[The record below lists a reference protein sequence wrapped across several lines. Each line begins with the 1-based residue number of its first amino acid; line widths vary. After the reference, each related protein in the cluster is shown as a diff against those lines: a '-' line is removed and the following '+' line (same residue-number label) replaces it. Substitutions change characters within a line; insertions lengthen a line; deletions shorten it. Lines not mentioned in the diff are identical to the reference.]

1 MAQKILFVCSGNT
14 CRSPLAEVIA
24 RKLIAEI
31 GVRDVEVGSAGSSA
45 RDGSAASDGALLI
58 GIERGLDLSPHR
70 SRALTRDLVAQ
81 ADLIL
86 AMGQQHLVAVLNLGG
101 VGKAYLLTA
110 YAARSSAGEDIE
122 DPFGADLQAYRAT
135 ATELSREVRL
145 AVERYAAERPQGT
158 S

>member
-14 CRSPLAEVIA
+14 CRSPLAEALA
-24 RKLIAEI
+24 RKLVVELRMQDI
-31 GVRDVEVGSAGSSA
+31 EVGSAGSGA

-58 GIERGLDLSPHR
+58 GIERGLDLAGHR
-70 SRALTRDLVAQ
+70 ARSLTRDVVDQ

-86 AMGQQHLVAVLNLGG
+86 AMGQQHLVTALELGG
-101 VGKAYLLTA
+101 LGKAHLLTS
-110 YAARSSAGEDIE
+110 YTARSSAGEDIE

-135 ATELSREVRL
+135 ATELAREVRL
-145 AVERYAAERPQGT
+145 ALERFAAERPQGT